1 MVLSKLALG
10 AAATMPLVATADG
23 GSGRPYPWT
32 AVSEMASFAM
42 ADHDDLQDQALELVW
57 KNMAPWAV

>member
-1 MVLSKLALG
+1 MVLCKIAIG
-10 AAATMPLVATADG
+10 AAMPLVTAASAG
-23 GSGRPYPWT
+23 ETGRPYPWT

-42 ADHDDLQDQALELVW
+42 ADHDDMTDQLLEMAW